1 MVATESE
8 TPHPFQVYTRLNKL
22 GFCLSHAQT
31 LRVIDRLAEGHD
43 QVMQSWKALVEQK
56 VLIES
61 PSQPP
66 PLVHQVQPVARLG
79 ITPLSVDI
87 ASRSSSESAD
97 NEEESVHQP
106 EGKVIMLDNLS

>member
-66 PLVHQVQPVARLG
+66 PLVHPAQPVAQLG